1 MLKFGGSS
9 VANATAISGV
19 LDIVEGVAREDRVIL
34 VCSAISGCTDSLI
47 SGDKKALESI
57 RRRHL
62 DIISRL
68 FTGEDRAD
76 AAAEFL
82 SLFDRMTK
90 APAAEAPAFGEVF
103 STRILARKLS
113 CEGYSTAWA
122 DSRELVV
129 KGDEAR
135 TTDNIRAFLKANA
148 AAQMVVAPGFIARG
162 ADGKVCTLGRGGS
175 DYSAAIFA
183 AAAKASS
190 FQIWTDVPGIMTCN
204 PKIVP
209 TATTISKL
217 SYDSALKMAEHGA
230 KVLYAPTIAPAL
242 AAGIEINIRDTFQPS
257 DPGTVIGNA
266 PGPDVCA
273 WTGVSNLPSENGNQR
288 VFLSFEGPAAP
299 DAVIAR
305 ISACLKAAG
314 IAPLQ
319 TGTEK
324 DGLVWAEVRDAVL
337 TQACRAIH
345 REFFEIQAAKTL
357 DLYIAG
363 NGAVGNALR
372 KLVESGAARKSG
384 RHIRIAEISSSRDF
398 AQRVLQTAPRHSVF
412 ADCTDSED
420 IHAFYVPLLEAG
432 INIVSSNRR
441 SLAVP
446 FVEYAAMK
454 QAALQS
460 GCFFRYSTT
469 VGTALP
475 VLESILAGAMAGDEP
490 ESIEAVVSCTLN
502 RILSEHESHTGD
514 SFATLLR
521 KAQEEGL
528 TEKDPRFDLGGE
540 DALKK
545 LLILAREAGIP
556 LEREDVKVIPAFSQ
570 RLFDCSLDEFY
581 KMVESREQDLAGV
594 EADLQAK
601 GFRQRFI
608 ASVRKDSGSP
618 GGFVAEIKLVP
629 VPSDSPFYRITGT
642 ENVIEIRRK
651 FTAPMVI
658 RGAGEGAGVAACGV
672 LNDILK

>member
-1 MLKFGGSS
+1 MYVLKFGGSS

-76 AAAEFL
+76 AAEFL

-122 DSRELVV
+122 DSGELVV

-135 TTDNIRAFLKANA
+135 TTDNIRAFLRANA

-288 VFLSFEGPAAP
+288 VFLSFEGPAVP

-314 IAPLQ
+314 IAPLHCHRRVKCRVQ
-319 TGTEK
+319 EHTPPSHN
-324 DGLVWAEVRDAVL
+324 VRL
-337 TQACRAIH
+337 PKKTRA
-345 REFFEIQAAKTL
+345 RRL
-357 DLYIAG
+357 L
-363 NGAVGNALR
+363 GA
-372 KLVESGAARKSG
+372 
-384 RHIRIAEISSSRDF
+384 
-398 AQRVLQTAPRHSVF
+398 
-412 ADCTDSED
+412 
-420 IHAFYVPLLEAG
+420 
-432 INIVSSNRR
+432 
-441 SLAVP
+441 
-446 FVEYAAMK
+446 
-454 QAALQS
+454 
-460 GCFFRYSTT
+460 
-469 VGTALP
+469 
-475 VLESILAGAMAGDEP
+475 
-490 ESIEAVVSCTLN
+490 
-502 RILSEHESHTGD
+502 
-514 SFATLLR
+514 
-521 KAQEEGL
+521 
-528 TEKDPRFDLGGE
+528 
-540 DALKK
+540 
-545 LLILAREAGIP
+545 
-556 LEREDVKVIPAFSQ
+556 
-570 RLFDCSLDEFY
+570 
-581 KMVESREQDLAGV
+581 
-594 EADLQAK
+594 
-601 GFRQRFI
+601 
-608 ASVRKDSGSP
+608 
-618 GGFVAEIKLVP
+618 
-629 VPSDSPFYRITGT
+629 
-642 ENVIEIRRK
+642 RRK
-651 FTAPMVI
+651 GCNVK
-658 RGAGEGAGVAACGV
+658 
-672 LNDILK
+672 N